1 MINTNKIMGIALC
14 LFIIFS
20 AVGTSSAAIIGSTSY
35 GYVEKS
41 TYGNLN
47 SNIEIVYIT
56 GVHPLENE
64 FSYDIANI
72 VKNRSRSLNY
82 KYVVYKIHVTKSAS
96 DYNQGRMNGQL
107 LAQKF
112 VVQDVIKINPTF
124 VFDIH
129 ENHGA
134 SSGYK
139 YYRFL
144 YPISKDD
151 YTSGIARF
159 ITYRLPS
166 LTIYTP
172 PNPTSPQY
180 VTGKIAKARIPAVIY
195 ETYHFDTASK
205 KLRDAKSFVNVIDN
219 ILF

>member
-1 MINTNKIMGIALC
+1 MINTNKIIGIALC

-20 AVGTSSAAIIGSTSY
+20 AVSTSSAAIIGSTSY
-35 GYVEKS
+35 GYVEKF
-41 TYGNLN
+41 TYGNPN
-47 SNIEIVYIT
+47 SNTEIVYIT

-64 FSYDIANI
+64 FSYDIANV
-72 VKNRSRSLNY
+72 VKNQSRSLNY
-82 KYVVYKIHVTKSAS
+82 KYIVYKIHVTRSS
-96 DYNQGRMNGQL
+96 TDYNPSRMNGQL

-112 VVQDVIKINPTF
+112 VVPDIIKIKPTF

-144 YPISKDD
+144 YPISKGT
-151 YTSGIARF
+151 YTLGIARF
-159 ITYRLPS
+159 ITHRISS

-180 VTGKIAKARIPAVIY
+180 VTGKIANAGIPSVIY

-205 KLRDAKSFVNVIDN
+205 KLRDAKLFVNVVDN
-219 ILF
+219 VLF